1 MLMERRTFLRS
12 SCNACLL
19 LATGMIMPALSGCG
33 PGAYQVFQGEVKN
46 DRVDVP
52 VDAFAK
58 GPLVL
63 VRPKGWYYSI
73 ALRKK
78 DDGSYSALLLKCT
91 HQDNQL
97 TAASDGYTCSLHGSA
112 FNSDGK
118 VIKGPAERAL
128 KTYPVTVENNFILI
142 NTKA

>member
-1 MLMERRTFLRS
+1 MERRTFLKS

-19 LATGMIMPALSGCG
+19 VATGFLVPALSGCG
-33 PGAYQVFQGEVKN
+33 PGAYQVFNTEVR
-46 DRVDVP
+46 DDLVTVP
-52 VDAFAK
+52 ADSFAK

-78 DDGSYSALLLKCT
+78 EDNTYSALLLKCT

-97 TAASDGYTCSLHGSA
+97 TAASNGYSCSLHGSA
-112 FNSDGK
+112 FNTQGQ
-118 VIKGPAERAL
+118 VVKGPAEKAL
-128 KTYPVTVENNFILI
+128 KTYPVTIETNSII
-142 NTKA
+142 IHTKA